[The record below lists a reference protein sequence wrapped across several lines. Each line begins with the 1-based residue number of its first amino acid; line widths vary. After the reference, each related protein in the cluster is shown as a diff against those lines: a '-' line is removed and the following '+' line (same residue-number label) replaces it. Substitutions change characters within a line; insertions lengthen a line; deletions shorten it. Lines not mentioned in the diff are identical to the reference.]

1 MSQLTPEMIEQAIPR
16 LRRGDPQLKAVIDRV
31 GPFRLKRQTNR
42 YQSLLRAIIAQQIST
57 AAARSIWNKLEQ
69 AAGTSR
75 PTPESIARLSDPQLR
90 GVGISPQKLGYVRS
104 LTDHVLDGKLRLAAL
119 HRLPDE
125 EVIEELVQVKGIGL
139 WTAQMFLIFS
149 LGRAD
154 VLPHGDLGIQTAI
167 RRVYELNEL
176 PKRDSCERIARP
188 WRPYSTVA
196 CWYLW
201 RSLEFQES

>member
-1 MSQLTPEMIEQAIPR
+1 MKQ
-16 LRRGDPQLKAVIDRV
+16 VIDRV

-69 AAGTSR
+69 AAGTPR
-75 PTPESIARLSDPQLR
+75 LTPEDIARLSDPELR

-104 LTDHVLDGKLRLAAL
+104 LTDHVLGEQLRLTVI
-119 HRLPDE
+119 HRLPDA
-125 EVIEELVQVKGIGL
+125 EVIAELVQVKGIGL

-154 VLPHGDLGIQTAI
+154 ILPHGDLGIQTAI
-167 RRVYELNEL
+167 RRVYGLDEL
-176 PKRDSCERIARP
+176 PKRESCERIAEA
-188 WRPYSTVA
+188 WRPYATVA
-196 CWYLW
+196 SWYLW
-201 RSLEFQES
+201 RSLEFKES